1 MSPSLIVSLLIAAGL
16 ALVYHVWRGGGFAR
30 LVITFVAA
38 AAGFLAGQLAAQLL
52 GWQLLMLGEVH
63 LAEGLIGALIAIVI
77 VNRPD

>member
-16 ALVYHVWRGGGFAR
+16 ALAYHLWRGGGFGR
-30 LVITFVAA
+30 LVMSILVAI
-38 AAGFLAGQLAAQLL
+38 AGFLAGQLIGQLF